1 MTSRLRVLSLAVLC
15 AASVIAASKAQAQFH
30 QRTLHSSPERT
41 ISYMVGIEY
50 VDDGYESDSLARPW
64 SIRLASPI
72 VGRFIVAEFAVG
84 GVSTKTPLGVRE
96 HFVIPEGQVQL
107 QIPAGPFMPYI
118 GLGGGYV
125 IGHQS
130 TGAVIEGDTPMATWS
145 LGLRT
150 FLAGDKLTL
159 NLEGRGRR
167 YGSQA
172 DHRMGG
178 EITGGIG
185 IRF

>member
-1 MTSRLRVLSLAVLC
+1 MLGLG
-15 AASVIAASKAQAQFH
+15 F
-30 QRTLHSSPERT
+30 
-41 ISYMVGIEY
+41 
-50 VDDGYESDSLARPW
+50 VDDGSRSDSLARPW
-64 SIRLASPI
+64 SVRLTSPI

-84 GVSTKTPLGVRE
+84 GLSTKTPAGERE

-107 QIPAGPFMPYI
+107 QIPAGPFRPYL

-125 IGHQS
+125 FGHQN
-130 TGAVIEGDTPMATWS
+130 TGAVLEGDTPMATWS

-159 NLEGRGRR
+159 NVEGRGRR
-167 YGSQA
+167 YGGED
-172 DHRMGG
+172 DHRLGG
-178 EITGGIG
+178 EVTGGVG